1 MREAHAGQLSQQ
13 RLIHTRRQC
22 CRAGLRLLSK
32 TLAGMGGGWRA
43 ALPCALVQ
51 QRLRPLSEV
60 AILPADQAELLY
72 LCVAA
77 GACWLESSRLETSG
91 QSILVQSESTQALTW
106 DRPPL

>member
-1 MREAHAGQLSQQ
+1 MGEAHAGQLSQQ
-13 RLIHTRRQC
+13 RFIHTRRQR
-22 CRAGLRLLSK
+22 CRAGLRLLSG

-51 QRLRPLSEV
+51 QRLRPLSKV

-77 GACWLESSRLETSG
+77 GACWLEASSLETSG
-91 QSILVQSESTQALTW
+91 ELIFVTSE
-106 DRPPL
+106 